1 MKTEKT
7 PNGTAIMAICSDCDG
22 EMKLQRV
29 DPHADFGDKGFETH
43 TFKCS
48 RCGNSKTYMM
58 DPRTP
63 DNSMA

>member
-43 TFKCS
+43 TF
-48 RCGNSKTYMM
+48 NSKTYMM

-63 DNSMA
+63 DSSMA